1 MDDKEKSREYYRKY
15 YLANKEKIKE
25 RVKKY
30 WHKNKEEINE
40 KRREYFKEYNANYHK
55 CDVAKEARKRWR
67 KNNPDK
73 VRKQKIK
80 DYEDNKERYI
90 EYQTKWSIDNREK
103 KRAHVAIYDAIKRGD
118 IIKPTKC
125 SKCDKEKRLHAH
137 HEDYTKPLEVK
148 WLCQSCHIA
157 EHKRHRD

>member
-40 KRREYFKEYNANYHK
+40 RREYFKEYNANYHK